1 MHYAIS
7 FQAELYDFLA
17 STPRKKLLKHQL
29 ICVEQG
35 LVLIKLGK
43 LEYAVEAGQ
52 SFWLPFDTLASIT
65 YTPATLVRDVQISS
79 RVTLPLAKQGGYVE
93 LNELMLALLN
103 RLVTLA
109 SNREAQLDLLAVL
122 RQELTSI
129 KPILRESKLTKEINH
144 WTVKQSST
152 LANELQ
158 LVLTVREAT
167 KQMKSGKKRS
177 VVVETLFDGNESLLT
192 GLEKSIL
199 GI

>member
-109 SNREAQLDLLAVL
+109 SNREAQLDLLAVYAKNS
-122 RQELTSI
+122 R
-129 KPILRESKLTKEINH
+129 R
-144 WTVKQSST
+144 
-152 LANELQ
+152 
-158 LVLTVREAT
+158 
-167 KQMKSGKKRS
+167 
-177 VVVETLFDGNESLLT
+177 
-192 GLEKSIL
+192 
-199 GI
+199 